1 MLLDDELVA
10 SELEQLLSD
19 DAVSSL
25 LDSSKEHGHTDSLCW
40 GGALQG
46 DTSCCTPGFV
56 PQPGHFKNKLCPRCR
71 RDGIVIPHERICA
84 LSASDSEINTNLRS
98 TGLWTPMGSTMC
110 RLINHTAKCTGPPLL
125 ILRDPRA
132 DCASRVPIPSGW
144 LAPDGLSMKLV
155 VALGTLRPASALNP
169 ANRSRSSGLASSTT
183 PAGRMMIARAD
194 GDDEVSGKR
203 ARLGSACDERAAG
216 TADTGYVDTGTADTS
231 VADKG
236 AADTDTGV
244 ADAVL
249 GTTGTA
255 IAASVVA
262 LSGALNDLAFRAAQE
277 QQLRACAA
285 ALPSLDRPARSA
297 MYQMY
302 CGSTKG
308 ALCTIAGD
316 AALRDA
322 LEANVRRGIWSAVCS
337 NLSDDDAVRLTILL
351 GCLQSE
357 DVWALVVESH
367 AAASAGTLATA
378 VAPPPPPALSQLE
391 RLSDD
396 FARVALSGSDV
407 GVAPPHES
415 AWREHVQRM
424 VSLIPRGAS
433 ATSHGLSHSLEADD
447 VRLSMLVDEQ
457 RCVAFTLAE
466 FDADE
471 PKTSEARSARGG
483 TAHASAILHHY
494 LHESGFRTSR
504 HFSASD
510 TLVQLEQLPSDLLNG
525 GAFERVAFDLAV
537 RLIGGISTFTFR
549 VFEERL
555 ANGCRLILIHW
566 DVKAGRPLYLYEE
579 LVSVNVLTL
588 AFDSG
593 VGVKPWRFSVAKATP
608 LPEAV
613 RRWPMAALAKM
624 LGIEAL
630 FKWVCRRVLSR
641 IGNAIDALPA

>member
-25 LDSSKEHGHTDSLCW
+25 LDSSKEHGHADSLCW

-56 PQPGHFKNKLCPRCR
+56 PQPNHFKNKLCPRCR

-98 TGLWTPMGSTMC
+98 TGLWTRMGSTMC

-125 ILRDPRA
+125 IFRDTRA
-132 DCASRVPIPSGW
+132 DFTSRVPIPSGW
-144 LAPDGLSMKLV
+144 LAPDGLSMRLV

-183 PAGRMMIARAD
+183 AAGRMMIARAD
-194 GDDEVSGKR
+194 GDDEASGKR
-203 ARLGSACDERAAG
+203 ARLGSASDERAAG
-216 TADTGYVDTGTADTS
+216 TADTGFVDAGTADTS

-244 ADAVL
+244 ADAVF

-255 IAASVVA
+255 IVASVVA

-285 ALPSLDRPARSA
+285 ALPSLDRSARSA

-316 AALRDA
+316 AALHDA
-322 LEANVRRGIWSAVCS
+322 LEANMRMGIWSAVCS
-337 NLSDDDAVRLTILL
+337 GLSDDDAVRLTILL

-367 AAASAGTLATA
+367 AAASATA
-378 VAPPPPPALSQLE
+378 VSPPPLLALSQLE

-433 ATSHGLSHSLEADD
+433 ATSHGLSHSLKADD
-447 VRLSMLVDEQ
+447 VRLNMLVDEQ

-471 PKTSEARSARGG
+471 PKTSEARSACGG
-483 TAHASAILHHY
+483 TARASAILHHY
-494 LHESGFRTSR
+494 LHESGLRTSW

-510 TLVQLEQLPSDLLNG
+510 TLVQLEQLPSDLIG
-525 GAFERVAFDLAV
+525 GAFERVALDLVV
-537 RLIGGISTFTFR
+537 RLSGGLSNFTFR

-593 VGVKPWRFSVAKATP
+593 VSVKPWRFSVAKAAP
-608 LPEAV
+608 LPEAA

-641 IGNAIDALPA
+641 IRNAIDALPA